1 MRITGGTLTNRRTD
15 VPAGEVRP
23 TMDRVRESVFAILGD
38 LSGLSF
44 LDLFSGSATCA
55 LEAFS
60 RGAYPICIVEKDKK
74 KIPVILKNI
83 SLADKAIDCKFIA
96 AELFIQRN
104 KIAFDIIN
112 IDPPYRYA
120 YYDELLQNLVH
131 SQTVKDGSIMLVQH
145 ANETRINAPEVL
157 THIDE
162 RMFGRTVVTFF
173 KYNKNQTE

>member
-1 MRITGGTLTNRRTD
+1 MRITGGTLTNRRTE

-23 TMDRVRESVFAILGD
+23 TMDRVRESVFAVLGD
-38 LSGLSF
+38 LSGSSF

-74 KIPVILKNI
+74 KIPALIKNLSI
-83 SLADKAIDCKFIA
+83 ADKRIDTKLIS

-104 KIAFDIIN
+104 KTAYDIIN

-120 YYDELLQNLVH
+120 YYDELLENLCS
-131 SQTVKDGSIMLVQH
+131 SQTVKDGSIVLVQH
-145 ANETRINAPEVL
+145 AHEVSVNIPAML
-157 THIDE
+157 LQVDE
-162 RMFGRTVVTFF
+162 RNFGRTVVTFF
-173 KYNKNQTE
+173 KYRSNQNE